1 VTLLSILTKNASF
14 KVFVSIVLGSLAGI
28 CYALLIPLVTNSFT
42 DQNAMPAI
50 AEEPAFLFG
59 LEVSN
64 YKFALVFF
72 SACVLIFICRTL
84 SQLLLTWIVVD
95 ATSALRH
102 QYYDVIIKSP
112 LAQLEQVG
120 FSRLIASVTTDVQ
133 RIVLGA
139 QVIPDVLI
147 SAVTLFGMMMFLLY
161 LDTDIFIFVGLAIVF
176 GAITFQIPI
185 ILGNQ
190 FFKRS
195 RERVDVLQ
203 ESIRGTVFGIK
214 ELKLNANRRQQFF
227 HDVLF
232 KAENDVRVANKKG
245 ATIIR
250 AAMNYGD
257 MVSFFVIG
265 YVAFI
270 FVNYHSVSLETIVGS
285 VMVLLYITGPMAVLM
300 NSSPDIGL
308 ANVSLAKVDKLFK
321 ELTQEPTTSELLPLK
336 RWSSL
341 HFRDI
346 CYQYDAVEEGAAAGF
361 AVGPLSFTLHKGEIT
376 FIVGGNGS
384 GKSTLSKLLTSHYLA
399 HQGDIFLD
407 QQRIDASYIQTYRN
421 QVSAVFTD
429 FHLFAKVLGCAEH
442 WSDFDINR
450 LLKQLKLDHKVTV
463 VNGVFSTLALSD
475 GQRKRLALLVALM
488 EDRDIYLFDE
498 WAADQDPLF
507 KEIFYRTILPELKTK
522 GKVVAVISH
531 DDRYF
536 DVADRILTMEQGRL
550 LPEASHAE
558 RRAV

>member
-1 VTLLSILTKNASF
+1 MTLLSILTKNSAF

-42 DQNAMPAI
+42 ADNAMPTL
-50 AEEPAFLFG
+50 AEGPTFLFG

-72 SACVLIFICRTL
+72 CTCLLIFICRTL

-95 ATSALRH
+95 ATSTLRQ
-102 QYYDVIIKSP
+102 QYYDVILKSP

-161 LDTDIFIFVGLAIVF
+161 LDTGIFTFVGLAIIF
-176 GAITFQIPI
+176 GAVTFQIPI

-214 ELKLNANRRQQFF
+214 ELKLNASRRQQFL
-227 HDVLF
+227 HDILLN
-232 KAENDVRVANKKG
+232 AENDVRVANKKG

-265 YVAFI
+265 YVAFV
-270 FVNYHSVSLETIVGS
+270 FVNYHSVSTETIVGA

-308 ANVSLAKVDKLFK
+308 ANVSLAKVDKLFQ
-321 ELTQEPTTSELLPLK
+321 ELQQEPVSQALLPLT
-336 RWSSL
+336 RWNSL
-341 HFRDI
+341 HFRDV
-346 CYQYDAVEEGAAAGF
+346 CYQYAGGDEAVTKGF
-361 AVGPLSFTLHKGEIT
+361 CVGPLSFSLHKGEIT

-399 HQGDIFLD
+399 HSGDIFLD
-407 QQRIDASYIQTYRN
+407 QQRIDADLVQTYRN

-429 FHLFAKVLGCAEH
+429 FHLFAKVLGCADH
-442 WSDFDINR
+442 WSDQDIMR
-450 LLKQLKLDHKVTV
+450 LLKQLRLDQKVTV
-463 VNGVFSTLALSD
+463 SNGVFSTLALSD
-475 GQRKRLALLVALM
+475 GQRKRLALLIALM

-507 KEIFYRTILPELKTK
+507 KEIFYRTILPDLKAK

-550 LPEASHAE
+550 LPDTFKAE

>member
-1 VTLLSILTKNASF
+1 MTLLSILTKNASF

-50 AEEPAFLFG
+50 AEEPAFLLG

-72 SACVLIFICRTL
+72 STCVLIFICRTL

-407 QQRIDASYIQTYRN
+407 QQRMDARYIQTYRN

-442 WSDFDINR
+442 WSDLDINR

-550 LPEASHAE
+550 LPEASQAE